1 MTLFEFIPAL
11 AVLRDMLPLDRA
23 CARFAGG
30 HDAPT
35 LSADDL
41 AYTRNALRHTAGAA
55 HQPTCLS
62 ALRMTQRQK

>member
-1 MTLFEFIPAL
+1 MTPLEFIPAL
-11 AVLRDMLPLDRA
+11 AMLRDMLPLDRA

-35 LSADDL
+35 LSADDP
-41 AYTRNALRHTAGAA
+41 ACTRNALRSLYGAA